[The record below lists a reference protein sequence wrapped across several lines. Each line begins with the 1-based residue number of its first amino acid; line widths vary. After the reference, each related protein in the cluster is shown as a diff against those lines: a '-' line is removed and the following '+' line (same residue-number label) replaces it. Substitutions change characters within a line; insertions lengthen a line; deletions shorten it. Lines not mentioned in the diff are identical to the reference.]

1 MNPYQKLQQRKR
13 KWSPVQTTAG
23 KLNEGAEEAIFR
35 ALAMRH
41 MELPVGEFIE
51 ASLSEI
57 PVLSQD
63 LLRSNI
69 KDEENHDLALG
80 YIANALGTDP
90 KAEEE
95 ALRIRAA
102 WEAHPDHTVLKALVA
117 ERALFFVL
125 LPFFR
130 FNGDAGLRTVSADI
144 SRDEQVHVAANSL
157 VCREL
162 GLTPSPSL
170 DKLRKATINWV
181 MTPLKSSTNKY
192 LDKKFWLDSSDS
204 LMYQGKAPE
213 LSDTK
218 RARMPAFF
226 EHANPNL
233 PSMLE
238 AHGLQLTSLVQQLE
252 ENFPPVN
259 PHPDDSHSKIMYSAG
274 QRSVVEWI
282 QHQLN
287 EENNG

>member
-41 MELPVGEFIE
+41 MELPVGDFIE

-95 ALRIRAA
+95 ALRIREA
-102 WEAHPDHTVLKALVA
+102 WISHPDHTVLKALVA

-192 LDKKFWLDSSDS
+192 LDKKFWLDSSDC

-233 PSMLE
+233 PQY
-238 AHGLQLTSLVQQLE
+238 A
-252 ENFPPVN
+252 
-259 PHPDDSHSKIMYSAG
+259 
-274 QRSVVEWI
+274 
-282 QHQLN
+282 
-287 EENNG
+287 

>member
-1 MNPYQKLQQRKR
+1 
-13 KWSPVQTTAG
+13 
-23 KLNEGAEEAIFR
+23 
-35 ALAMRH
+35 MRH
-41 MELPVGEFIE
+41 MELPVGDFIE

-95 ALRIRAA
+95 ALRIREA
-102 WEAHPDHTVLKALVA
+102 WISHPDHTVLKALVA

-233 PSMLE
+233 PQY
-238 AHGLQLTSLVQQLE
+238 A
-252 ENFPPVN
+252 
-259 PHPDDSHSKIMYSAG
+259 
-274 QRSVVEWI
+274 
-282 QHQLN
+282 
-287 EENNG
+287 